1 MQFLYTSK
9 KIDPAAACRRAGTVF
24 SFVHAAAG
32 LLKWFT
38 CQTLSGPLPQSGSPA
53 REARGA
59 ATAALNQV
67 LTHAYRTA
75 RAGALVKVTKMAPAC
90 TPVAGLC
97 QWYTADSK
105 LLEAAS
111 ARLFPLV
118 IYLYKY
124 LKFCT
129 CRQIK
134 ARPII
139 FYDCSCF
146 DGLIFCRTESEY
158 VGLRRTLTD

>member
-1 MQFLYTSK
+1 MPPRRYCFQFCTRRRRFTKMVHLTRCTY
-9 KIDPAAACRRAGTVF
+9 ARLRRA
-24 SFVHAAAG
+24 
-32 LLKWFT
+32 
-38 CQTLSGPLPQSGSPA
+38 
-53 REARGA
+53 RR
-59 ATAALNQV
+59 
-67 LTHAYRTA
+67 
-75 RAGALVKVTKMAPAC
+75 ALVRVTKMAPAC
-90 TPVAGLC
+90 IPVAGLC
-97 QWYTADSK
+97 QWYTADSR

-124 LKFCT
+124 LKF

-158 VGLRRTLTD
+158 VGLRRTPTVSDGLGLRKNFEQSEKFLASPKKIILVRSESDGVRRT

>member
-9 KIDPAAACRRAGTVF
+9 KNRSRCGV
-24 SFVHAAAG
+24 
-32 LLKWFT
+32 
-38 CQTLSGPLPQSGSPA
+38 PA
-53 REARGA
+53 RRYCFQFCTRRRRFTKMVHLTRCLRTLTGPRAR
-59 ATAALNQV
+59 
-67 LTHAYRTA
+67 R
-75 RAGALVKVTKMAPAC
+75 ALVKVTKMAPAC

-97 QWYTADSK
+97 QWYTADSR

-158 VGLRRTLTD
+158 VGLRRTPTD